1 MTCRNGGKAII
12 QGLKNS
18 TNAAKLTRQR
28 TGISRPSIKL
38 SILNPVLLSNQNYYS
53 QSYSSKTTDDG
64 DKSNSRKGE
73 EKNKNSK
80 RKDKKKS
87 DRVEEEKDLPI
98 GVSPWAR
105 FMDVLKSEYA
115 KSQEIQENV
124 RELTGTAQGLK
135 DSEAAQR
142 MRQAYTALRLQ
153 TLIKENPRL
162 ASMASSLS
170 STGRSVSDAINH
182 AAREIEESRLMRV
195 AKEITAELD
204 KRIAEPIRQTEAYK
218 IVEDTVDFSQGALRY
233 GGYVD
238 RKERIRKRN
247 KRLQRL
253 GKSNTGLGVPGGP
266 GSQAEKDKSESEDGV
281 PREEEIHEGTSKK
294 QSSQSSGQSSD
305 QASSSVDPVRSK
317 EILENPDAPPSLILH
332 PTANKPD
339 SDPSLSRSRL
349 SSITPEP
356 IRRAWQ
362 NFQLN
367 YEDSDNP
374 IIASMRTVTG
384 AIGRFFDETETAKV
398 VRMIKEMDPEFEF
411 DGFLRDL
418 REYIVPEIVDA
429 YVDCD
434 FKSLKHWTS
443 EAAYNVITAPMQL
456 YIQQG
461 IRPESQVIDLKGID
475 IMSAKILEERDLP
488 VFVVTFRTHELKLI
502 NQTKPSSSS
511 KTKATTKEEESA
523 ETDEKE
529 DNNVNKDN
537 AKEEQEDEGKR
548 EEIEQVQY
556 VIVLTREADNVGN
569 EITGGWKVIDMARRS
584 TIAFL

>member
-332 PTANKPD
+332 PQRINQTQ
-339 SDPSLSRSRL
+339 
-349 SSITPEP
+349 TQP

-384 AIGRFFDETETAKV
+384 AIG
-398 VRMIKEMDPEFEF
+398 RMIKEMDPEFEF